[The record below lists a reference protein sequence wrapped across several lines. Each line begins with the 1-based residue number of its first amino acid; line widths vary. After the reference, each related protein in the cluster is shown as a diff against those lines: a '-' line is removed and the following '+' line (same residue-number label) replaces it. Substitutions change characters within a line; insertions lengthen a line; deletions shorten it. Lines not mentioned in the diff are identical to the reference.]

1 MLDDTAATSIDGSHR
16 GGLGAGALLDEN
28 SLQIQ
33 PNGDVANQED
43 ELDEDEIQLLNVM
56 SRIDSDR
63 LPNLRD
69 ESEQEHELDIQDSQ
83 N

>member
-1 MLDDTAATSIDGSHR
+1 MLDETAATSIEGSRR

-43 ELDEDEIQLLNVM
+43 ELDEDEI
-56 SRIDSDR
+56 
-63 LPNLRD
+63 
-69 ESEQEHELDIQDSQ
+69 
-83 N
+83 